1 MKVILKFIF
10 LIVSLLSMVEAGRYD
25 KNRKMGIRSGKIRLD
40 KWNAIQQDKN
50 FAENGM
56 TIREAKMGIIKKY
69 SDLPDIQDYDN
80 T

>member
-40 KWNAIQQDKN
+40 KWNAI
-50 FAENGM
+50 
-56 TIREAKMGIIKKY
+56 
-69 SDLPDIQDYDN
+69 
-80 T
+80 